1 MLVMSDGL
9 ETRNRTLSVGNDNQK
24 EGTPRRAKKPDTSRY
39 KRKYKAKVKDDKD
52 QPKLIDILRRKES
65 MPDDRNSVH
74 VEVGANDEPDVMP
87 GGDQSAL

>member
-1 MLVMSDGL
+1 M
-9 ETRNRTLSVGNDNQK
+9 
-24 EGTPRRAKKPDTSRY
+24 
-39 KRKYKAKVKDDKD
+39 KDDKD